1 MEIRN
6 LSTADGRSSVQRFL
20 CFEPK
25 SLLRTSNVIEILS
38 DNPGHILA
46 RSLLPWKF

>member
-6 LSTADGRSSVQRFL
+6 LSTAGGRSSVQRFL

-38 DNPGHILA
+38 DNPGHILT